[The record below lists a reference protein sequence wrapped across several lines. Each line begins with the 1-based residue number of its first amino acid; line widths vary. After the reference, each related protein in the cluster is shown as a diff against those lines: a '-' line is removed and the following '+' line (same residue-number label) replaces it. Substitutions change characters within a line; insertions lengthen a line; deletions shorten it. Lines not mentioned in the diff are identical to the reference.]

1 MVKTLKKNN
10 PVFLRVNVSVSVTC
24 QSQCSISFVSLC
36 LRFDYIYWVIGAM
49 LNSKNDILPG
59 LKTADVYYVRAGL
72 VGGAYIGIE
81 ELQEDSELVFS

>member
-1 MVKTLKKNN
+1 
-10 PVFLRVNVSVSVTC
+10 
-24 QSQCSISFVSLC
+24 
-36 LRFDYIYWVIGAM
+36 M

-59 LKTADVYYVRAGL
+59 LKTADVYYVRTGL